1 MVSRCVA
8 TSPVW
13 LIVPTKVQSIER
25 FRPVLAAAAIDGIPV
40 RGYVSCVANCPYEGA
55 VAPAVVADVTE
66 HLLKLGCHE
75 ISGGI
80 TAMSS
85 SADDERWM
93 LRALSLAESAAAM
106 DEVPVGAVVIRDD
119 QLLGESGNRV
129 VQGQDPCG
137 HAEVLALRA
146 AARKVRTHRLD
157 GATLYGA
164 VVSAFESLM
173 PAARQQHRVA
183 IDEGLCADQSRA
195 LLTRF
200 FQTKR

>member
-1 MVSRCVA
+1 
-8 TSPVW
+8 
-13 LIVPTKVQSIER
+13 
-25 FRPVLAAAAIDGIPV
+25 
-40 RGYVSCVANCPYEGA
+40 
-55 VAPAVVADVTE
+55 
-66 HLLKLGCHE
+66 
-75 ISGGI
+75 
-80 TAMSS
+80 MSS

-129 VQGQDPCG
+129 VQRQDPCG

-157 GATLYGA
+157 GATLYVTLEPCLMCCGALLSARVQRLVFGAREPRTGA
-164 VVSAFESLM
+164 VGSAFESLM